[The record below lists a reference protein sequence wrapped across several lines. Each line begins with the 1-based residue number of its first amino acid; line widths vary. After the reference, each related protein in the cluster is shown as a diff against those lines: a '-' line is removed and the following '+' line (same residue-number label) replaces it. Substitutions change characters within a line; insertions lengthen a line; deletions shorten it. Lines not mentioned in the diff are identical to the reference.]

1 MLTIST
7 EKTFTGIISP
17 HSYEVNTIEEHKF
30 TKLRLEVE
38 R

>member
-17 HSYEVNTIEEHKF
+17 HMTVNTIEEHKF